1 MSTETAPSRADFDVL
16 LPSFRKYW
24 YFVVATALVSFLA
37 SMLEGFS
44 IGMLIPFLQTF
55 TEADGDPFTTGITW
69 IDTYILGVGA
79 SRLTQMYY
87 ICGAILVATWL
98 RAVFAYHTSILA
110 TISRSRI
117 VEDLRMRLVDQLLSV
132 NLSFYSKTQSG
143 QILNSIMTEIGRTT
157 TALGIF
163 FTLVTRGSLL
173 MVYLT
178 LMFWISWE
186 LTLLVLGLLTVLSLG
201 LTSFIQRVREQS
213 TVVTEASG
221 MFTERISEFISAIRT
236 VVAYNRQQFERDRL
250 ETAVN
255 DLAESVVETTR
266 RTSIIRPLSE
276 AIIGTLLV
284 VFIVITV
291 QFFVVSG
298 SLGIAFVLT
307 FLFALFRALPIVHEM
322 NGLRSNWAEN
332 RAGLANV
339 AALLRRE
346 DKPYLA
352 DGTESAGP
360 LRDGIQFD
368 HVTFGYRPNDPILK
382 DINLHIQAGKMTALV
397 GSSGAGKSTLA
408 DLVPRFYDPDE
419 GRILY
424 DGVDLRD
431 LVQHSLRERIAVV
444 SQHTFIFN
452 DTVSANIAYG
462 SPGASD
468 EDIRRVAEEANAL
481 DFIEDMEQGFETSL
495 GDKGLRLSGGQRQ
508 RIAIARAL
516 LKDPDIL
523 ILDEATSA
531 LDSVSEQLVQQS
543 LDRLM
548 DGRTVLAIAHRLSTI
563 QNADWVVVL
572 EDGEVVEEGPYTELL
587 ERNGHLSTYHDI
599 QFQLAGS

>member
-1 MSTETAPSRADFDVL
+1 
-16 LPSFRKYW
+16 
-24 YFVVATALVSFLA
+24 
-37 SMLEGFS
+37 MLEGFS

-55 TEADGDPFTTGITW
+55 TESAGTPFTTGISW
-69 IDTYILGVGA
+69 IDTYVLGVGS
-79 SRLTQMYY
+79 SRLMQMYY

-98 RAVFAYHTSILA
+98 RAIFAYNTSILA

-132 NLSFYSKTQSG
+132 NLSFYSKTRSG
-143 QILNSIMTEIGRTT
+143 QILNSIITEIGRTT

-173 MVYLT
+173 VVYLV

-186 LTLLVLGLLTVLSLG
+186 LTLLVLFLLTVLSLG
-201 LTSFIQRVREQS
+201 LTQLISRVRQQG

-221 MFTERISEFISAIRT
+221 AFTERISEFISAVRT
-236 VVAYNRQQFERDRL
+236 VIAYNRQPFERNRL

-255 DLAESVVETTR
+255 HLAESVVETTR
-266 RTSIIRPLSE
+266 RRSVIRPLSE

-291 QFFVVSG
+291 QYFVVSG
-298 SLGIAFVLT
+298 DLGIAFVLT

-339 AALLRRE
+339 ADLLRRE

-352 DGTESAGP
+352 DGTQAADRLEDA
-360 LRDGIQFD
+360 LTFEN
-368 HVTFGYRPNDPILK
+368 VTFGYTPGEPILK
-382 DINLHIQAGKMTALV
+382 NINLKIQAGKMTALV

-408 DLVPRFYDPDE
+408 DLVPRFYDPDD

-431 LVQHSLRERIAVV
+431 LTQHSLRERIAVV
-444 SQHTFIFN
+444 SQNTFIFN
-452 DTVSANIAYG
+452 DTVTANIAYG
-462 SPGASD
+462 NPGAPAHA
-468 EDIRRVAEEANAL
+468 IRRVAEEANAL
-481 DFIEDMEQGFETSL
+481 DFIEDMEHGFDTSL

-572 EDGEVVEEGPYTELL
+572 EDGEVVEEGPYAELL
-587 ERNGHLSTYHDI
+587 ARNGHLSTYHDI
-599 QFQLAGS
+599 QFQTVS

>member
-1 MSTETAPSRADFDVL
+1 MSTEAAPSRADFQVL
-16 LPSFRKYW
+16 FPSFRKYW
-24 YFVVATALVSFLA
+24 HFVVATALVSFLA
-37 SMLEGFS
+37 STLEGFS

-55 TEADGDPFTTGITW
+55 TDGGEPFTTGITW
-69 IDTYILGVGA
+69 VDTYVLGVGT

-87 ICGAILVATWL
+87 ICGAILIATWL
-98 RAVFAYHTSILA
+98 RAVFAYRASILA
-110 TISRSRI
+110 TISRCRI
-117 VEDLRMRLVDQLLSV
+117 VEDLRMRIVDQLLAV
-132 NLSFYSKTQSG
+132 ALSFYSQTRSG

-173 MVYLT
+173 VVYLA

-186 LTLLVLGLLTVLSLG
+186 LTLLVLGLLALLSLG
-201 LTSFIQRVREQS
+201 LTSLIRRVREQGS
-213 TVVTEASG
+213 VVTEASG
-221 MFTERISEFISAIRT
+221 AFTERISEFISAVRT
-236 VVAYNRQQFERDRL
+236 VAAYNRQPFERNRL

-266 RTSIIRPLSE
+266 RTSVIRPLSE
-276 AIIGTLLV
+276 AVIGTLLV

-298 SLGIAFVLT
+298 NLGIAFVLT
-307 FLFALFRALPIVHEM
+307 FLFALFRALPIVHEI

-352 DGTESAGP
+352 DGTQTTGP
-360 LRDGIQFD
+360 LRDGITFE
-368 HVTFGYRPNDPILK
+368 HVTFGYRPGDPILK
-382 DINLHIQAGKMTALV
+382 DINLHIRAGKMTALV

-408 DLVPRFYDPDE
+408 DLVPRFYDPDD

-431 LVQHSLRERIAVV
+431 LKQHSLRERIAVV

-452 DTVSANIAYG
+452 DTVAANIAYG
-462 SPGASD
+462 SPGASP
-468 EDIRRVAEEANAL
+468 EAIRRAAEEANAL
-481 DFIEDMEQGFETSL
+481 DFIEDMEHGFETSL

-572 EDGEVVEEGPYTELL
+572 ENGRVVEEGPYAELL
-587 ERNGHLSTYHDI
+587 ARNGHLSTYHEI